1 MAKKLS
7 KISQLFTVAA
17 KHARTEKRKSQL
29 AQLVLHELALE
40 SSAVPE
46 NILAPM
52 PVGMGSVI
60 MTAQWNNCPIA
71 FYYRDEDSS
80 IVHLNFADDGITPH
94 VEIRNIEA
102 CRSLLTFRAVLGA
115 IRHPDAGASLAALIR
130 QRDAETDAMLILA
143 ATGEVSVV
151 QNQIRL

>member
-29 AQLVLHELALE
+29 TLDEFALE

-52 PVGMGSVI
+52 PVGMGTSF
-60 MTAQWNNCPIA
+60 MTVLWDTCPIA
-71 FYYRDEDSS
+71 FFYRYEDSS
-80 IVHLNFADDGITPH
+80 FVHLNFADDGNTPN

-115 IRHPDAGASLAALIR
+115 IRHPDAGASLVA
-130 QRDAETDAMLILA
+130 
-143 ATGEVSVV
+143 
-151 QNQIRL
+151 

>member
-7 KISQLFTVAA
+7 KISQLFTVTA

-29 AQLVLHELALE
+29 AIDELALE
-40 SSAVPE
+40 SSTVPE

-52 PVGMGSVI
+52 PVGMGTSITTVL
-60 MTAQWNNCPIA
+60 WENCPIA
-71 FYYRDEDSS
+71 FFYRDEDSS

-115 IRHPDAGASLAALIR
+115 IRHPVAGASLAALIR
-130 QRDAETDAMLILA
+130 QRDAETDARLIRA
-143 ATGEVSVV
+143 ATGEAFAV
-151 QNQIRL
+151 QNQTRL

>member
-29 AQLVLHELALE
+29 ALDELALE
-40 SSAVPE
+40 SSTVPE

-52 PVGMGSVI
+52 PVGMGTRV
-60 MTAQWNNCPIA
+60 MTVLWDNCPIA
-71 FYYRDEDSS
+71 FFYRDEDSS
-80 IVHLNFADDGITPH
+80 IVHLNFADDGVTPH

-130 QRDAETDAMLILA
+130 QRDAETDAMLIRA
-143 ATGEVSVV
+143 ATGEASAVLS
-151 QNQIRL
+151 QIRL

>member
-29 AQLVLHELALE
+29 ALDELALE
-40 SSAVPE
+40 SSTVPE

-52 PVGMGSVI
+52 PVGMGTRV
-60 MTAQWNNCPIA
+60 MTVLWDNYPIA
-71 FYYRDEDSS
+71 FFYRDEDSS

-130 QRDAETDAMLILA
+130 QRDAETDAMLIRA
-143 ATGEVSVV
+143 ATGEASAVLS
-151 QNQIRL
+151 QIRL

>member
-17 KHARTEKRKSQL
+17 KQARAEKHKSQL
-29 AQLVLHELALE
+29 AREELELA
-40 SSAVPE
+40 SSIVPE

-52 PVGMGSVI
+52 PVGMGTRI
-60 MTAQWNNCPIA
+60 MTVLWNHYPIA
-71 FYYRDEDSS
+71 FFYCDENSS

-102 CRSLLTFRAVLGA
+102 CRSLLTYRAVLGA
-115 IRHPDAGASLAALIR
+115 IRHPDAGASLAALVR
-130 QRDAETDAMLILA
+130 QRDAEADGMLIRA
-143 ATGEVSVV
+143 VTGEASAS
-151 QNQIRL
+151 QNKIRL

>member
-29 AQLVLHELALE
+29 ALDELALE

-52 PVGMGSVI
+52 PVGMGKSF
-60 MTAQWNNCPIA
+60 MTVLWDNCPIA
-71 FYYRDEDSS
+71 FFYRDEDSS
-80 IVHLNFADDGITPH
+80 FVHLNFADDGITPH

-115 IRHPDAGASLAALIR
+115 IRHPDAGASLAALVR
-130 QRDAETDAMLILA
+130 QRDAEADREQISQ
-143 ATGEVSVV
+143 ATGQPFAT